1 MVTFVTIAQDDRE
14 GWRGDASERSRRV
27 TKRRRAAFRLRS
39 GQAALQK
46 AGGKF
51 GTGERVVRDPPISGT
66 GVHTADFDCCTQND
80 KVKPRNSRS
89 LTPVARRDWVRDDKR
104 KAKPRNFA
112 PFLNLRYKNHQ
123 SHPSQTALR
132 QKRRSKLRSGCG
144 TPVEFP
150 ARRNPGL
157 RDHRWDSKNRRWG
170 TRKST
175 FKGNA
180 DSCRGRQ
187 ASSRRTLLRMTTKN
201 QQVQT
206 HDKGKCRFP
215 AYGGQARWMLV
226 ASLPAAGR
234 RSE

>member
-123 SHPSQTALR
+123 SHPSQTAR
-132 QKRRSKLRSGCG
+132 RSGCG
-144 TPVEFP
+144 SPVESTGLQKP
-150 ARRNPGL
+150 EMGHPKEHLQRQRR
-157 RDHRWDSKNRRWG
+157 
-170 TRKST
+170 
-175 FKGNA
+175 F
-180 DSCRGRQ
+180 
-187 ASSRRTLLRMTTKN
+187 
-201 QQVQT
+201 
-206 HDKGKCRFP
+206 
-215 AYGGQARWMLV
+215 
-226 ASLPAAGR
+226 LPAAFRSVRTSRQALGMTIHGIGGR
-234 RSE
+234 PNCARVIVRIRGGGRCRIACHCGERRGSCRRATKKMRRCRRKQNE